1 MSITLRHI
9 EVFRAV
15 MTAGSVTAAAALLRT
30 SQPTVSRELARF
42 ESLVRMKLFDRV
54 RGRLVATAPALI
66 LYEEVRRSYLGL
78 ERIVSMAGSI
88 RQFEHGQLSVI
99 CLPTFAQTLLPAA
112 CRRFLEN
119 FPTVSLSIT
128 PQESP
133 LLEEWLTSQRYDIG
147 ITETVA
153 APAATRQTL
162 LFSGDMVCVLADGHP
177 LLAKQ
182 KLTPRDFSGQGFINL
197 SLFDIYRQQLDDV
210 FERHGIERR
219 MVIETASAASVC
231 AMVRQGLGV
240 AIVNPL
246 TAMDEA
252 GRGLHLRRFSESIPF
267 NVSLVRPEHRPSSL
281 LADAF
286 AEALQQHCRLLAE
299 ALKTALRKSK
309 QATF

>member
-1 MSITLRHI
+1 MSISLRHI

-15 MTAGSVTAAAALLRT
+15 MTVGSVTGAAALLRT

-54 RGRLVATAPALI
+54 RGRLLATASALM

-88 RQFEHGQLSVI
+88 QQFEHGQLSLI

-112 CRRFLEN
+112 CRRFLAAY
-119 FPTVSLSIT
+119 PTVGLSIT

-133 LLEEWLTSQRYDIG
+133 LLDESLTSQRHDIG
-147 ITETVA
+147 VTEIVT
-153 APAATRQTL
+153 APAATRQAL
-162 LFSGDMVCVLADGHP
+162 LFSGDMVCVLPDGHP
-177 LLAKQ
+177 LLARS
-182 KLTPRDFSGQGFINL
+182 KLRPRDFSGQGFINL
-197 SLFDIYRQQLDDV
+197 SVFDPYRHQLDDI
-210 FERHGIERR
+210 FERHGVDRV
-219 MVIETASAASVC
+219 MAIETASAASVC
-231 AMVRQGLGV
+231 AMVRQGLGI

-267 NVSLVRPEHRPSSL
+267 NVSLVRPEHRPSSV

-286 AEALQQHCRLLAE
+286 ADVLHKHCVALAE
-299 ALKTALRKSK
+299 TLKAVLRK
-309 QATF
+309 AT

>member
-15 MTAGSVTAAAALLRT
+15 MTAGSVTGAAALLHT

-42 ESLVRMKLFDRV
+42 ESLVRMKLFERV
-54 RGRLVATAPALI
+54 RGRLQATAHALA
-66 LYEEVRRSYLGL
+66 LYEEVRRSYVGL

-88 RQFEHGQLSVI
+88 RQFEQGQLSVI

-112 CRRFLEN
+112 CRRFLADY
-119 FPTVSLSIT
+119 PSVGLSIT

-133 LLEEWLTSQRYDIG
+133 LLEESLSAQRHDIG
-147 ITETVA
+147 ITESASTPV
-153 APAATRQTL
+153 ATRQTP
-162 LFSGDMVCVLADGHP
+162 LFSGDMVCVLPDGHA
-177 LLAKQ
+177 LLARQ
-182 KLTPRDFSGQGFINL
+182 KLTPKDFSGQGFINL
-197 SLFDIYRQQLDDV
+197 SVFDIYRQQLDEI
-210 FERHGIERR
+210 FQQHGVERR

-231 AMVRQGLGV
+231 AMVRQGLGG

-252 GRGLHLRRFSESIPF
+252 GEGLHLRRFSVSLPF
-267 NVSLVRPEHRPSSL
+267 NVSLVQPQHRPSSV

-286 AEALQQHCRLLAE
+286 ANALHEHCTELAD
-299 ALKTALRKSK
+299 ALKTALRKSR
-309 QATF
+309 

>member
-15 MTAGSVTAAAALLRT
+15 MTAGSVTGAASLLRT

-42 ESLVRMKLFDRV
+42 ESLVQMALFERV
-54 RGRLVATAPALI
+54 RGRLQATTQALA
-66 LYEEVRRSYLGL
+66 LYEEVRRSYVGL

-112 CRRFLEN
+112 CRRFLDDY
-119 FPTVSLSIT
+119 PTVGLSIT

-133 LLEEWLTSQRYDIG
+133 LLEESLSSQRHDIG
-147 ITETVA
+147 ITETLAV
-153 APAATRQTL
+153 PTATTQSL
-162 LFSGDMVCVLADGHP
+162 LFSGDMVCVLPDGHP
-177 LLAKQ
+177 LLSKQ
-182 KLTPRDFSGQGFINL
+182 KLTPGDFAGERFVNL
-197 SLFDIYRQQLDDV
+197 SVFDSYRQQLDEIFV
-210 FERHGIERR
+210 QHETERL
-219 MVIETASAASVC
+219 MAIETASAASVC

-252 GRGLHLRRFSESIPF
+252 GQGLHLRRFSLSVPF
-267 NVSLVRPEHRPSSL
+267 HVSLVRPQHRPASM

-286 AEALQQHCRLLAE
+286 ASVLHKHCLLLAA
-299 ALKTALRKSK
+299 ALKTALRK
-309 QATF
+309 

>member
-15 MTAGSVTAAAALLRT
+15 MTTGSVTAAAALLRT

-42 ESLVRMKLFDRV
+42 ESLVRIKLFDRV
-54 RGRLVATAPALI
+54 RGRLVATAPALT

-112 CRRFLEN
+112 CRRFLDK
-119 FPTVSLSIT
+119 FPTVGLSIT

-133 LLEEWLTSQRYDIG
+133 LLEESLTSQRYDIG
-147 ITETVA
+147 ITETVT
-153 APAATRQTL
+153 APAATLQTL
-162 LFSGDMVCVLADGHP
+162 LFSGDMVCVLPDGHP

-182 KLTPRDFSGQGFINL
+182 KLTPRDFSGQSFINL
-197 SLFDIYRQQLDDV
+197 SLFDVYRQQLDEV
-210 FERHGIERR
+210 FERHGVERR

-246 TAMDEA
+246 TAMDET

-267 NVSLVRPEHRPSSL
+267 NVSLVRPEHRPSSM

-286 AEALQQHCRLLAE
+286 ADAIQQHCRLLAD
-299 ALKTALRKSK
+299 ALKRVLRKSE
-309 QATF
+309 

>member
-15 MTAGSVTAAAALLRT
+15 MTAGSVTGAAALLRT

-42 ESLVRMKLFDRV
+42 ESLVRMKLFERV
-54 RGRLVATAPALI
+54 RGRLQATTHALA
-66 LYEEVRRSYLGL
+66 LYEEVRRSYVGL

-112 CRRFLEN
+112 CRRFLDDY
-119 FPTVSLSIT
+119 PTVGLSIT

-133 LLEEWLTSQRYDIG
+133 LLEEWLSAQRHDIG
-147 ITETVA
+147 ITETLA
-153 APAATRQTL
+153 APAATRQSL
-162 LFSGDMVCVLADGHP
+162 LFSGDMVCVLPDGHP
-177 LLAKQ
+177 LLARQ
-182 KLTPRDFSGQGFINL
+182 KLTPRDFSGQRFINL
-197 SLFDIYRQQLDDV
+197 SVFDTYRQQLDEI
-210 FERHGIERR
+210 FEQHGVERL
-219 MVIETASAASVC
+219 MAIETASAASVC
-231 AMVRQGLGV
+231 AMVRQGLGI

-252 GRGLHLRRFSESIPF
+252 GNGLHMRRFSLSVPF
-267 NVSLVRPEHRPSSL
+267 HVSLVRPQHRPASV

-286 AEALQQHCRLLAE
+286 ASVLHKHCLFLIAS
-299 ALKTALRKSK
+299 LKTALRKLS
-309 QATF
+309 

>member
-15 MTAGSVTAAAALLRT
+15 MTAGSVTGAAALLRT

-42 ESLVRMKLFDRV
+42 ESLVQMTLFERV
-54 RGRLVATAPALI
+54 RGRLQATTQALA
-66 LYEEVRRSYLGL
+66 LYEEVRRSYVGL

-112 CRRFLEN
+112 CRRFLDDY
-119 FPTVSLSIT
+119 PTVGLSIT

-133 LLEEWLTSQRYDIG
+133 LLEESLSSQRHDIG
-147 ITETVA
+147 ITETLAV
-153 APAATRQTL
+153 PTATTQSL
-162 LFSGDMVCVLADGHP
+162 LFSGDMVCVLPDSHP
-177 LLAKQ
+177 LLSKQ
-182 KLTPRDFSGQGFINL
+182 KLTPSDFAGERFVNL
-197 SLFDIYRQQLDDV
+197 SVFDSYRQQLDEIFV
-210 FERHGIERR
+210 QHETERL
-219 MVIETASAASVC
+219 MAIETASAASVC

-252 GRGLHLRRFSESIPF
+252 GQGLHLRRFSLSVPF
-267 NVSLVRPEHRPSSL
+267 HVSLVRPQHRPASM

-286 AEALQQHCRLLAE
+286 ASVLHKHCLLLAA
-299 ALKTALRKSK
+299 ALKTALRK
-309 QATF
+309 

>member
-9 EVFRAV
+9 EVFRAI
-15 MTAGSVTAAAALLRT
+15 MTAGSVTGAAALLRT

-42 ESLVRMKLFDRV
+42 ESLLQMALFERV
-54 RGRLVATAPALI
+54 RGRLQATTQALA
-66 LYEEVRRSYLGL
+66 LYEEVRRSYVGL

-112 CRRFLEN
+112 CRRFLDDY
-119 FPTVSLSIT
+119 PTVGLSIT

-133 LLEEWLTSQRYDIG
+133 LLEESLSSQRHDIG
-147 ITETVA
+147 ITETLAVPVA
-153 APAATRQTL
+153 TTQSL
-162 LFSGDMVCVLADGHP
+162 LFSGDMVCVLPDGHP

-182 KLTPRDFSGQGFINL
+182 KLTPGDFAGERFINL
-197 SLFDIYRQQLDDV
+197 SVFDSYRQRLDEI
-210 FERHGIERR
+210 FIQHQTERL
-219 MVIETASAASVC
+219 MAIETASAASVC

-252 GRGLHLRRFSESIPF
+252 GQGLHLRRFSLSVPF
-267 NVSLVRPEHRPSSL
+267 HVSLVRPQHRPASM

-286 AEALQQHCRLLAE
+286 ASVLHKHCLLLAA
-299 ALKTALRKSK
+299 ALKTALR
-309 QATF
+309 Q